1 MLITFIIITASCH
14 PHNVRPQVSDLPD
27 LVEPEA
33 LGLNA
38 NAAVVRSSHFK
49 MMIITTMMV
58 MLTKLTT
65 NQMSTMPFLQCSKQV
80 RQERESKELLSGV
93 LATQPQVKFSNF

>member
-1 MLITFIIITASCH
+1 MNIAVEDNKEQITCH

-38 NAAVVRSSHFK
+38 NAAVVRSSLFK
-49 MMIITTMMV
+49 MMIVTTTLV

-65 NQMSTMPFLQCSKQV
+65 NQMSRMT
-80 RQERESKELLSGV
+80 
-93 LATQPQVKFSNF
+93 FSPMF